1 MVKRRITW
9 ISTAV
14 AAVTASR
21 SQPGTLA
28 DGAGFRPVPGPP
40 ERPVLG
46 DPERLALERLRPASL
61 RTASSSGDP
70 ALHSRLL
77 FSLIPAHLPN
87 TRPKSSTGK
96 RHHIPLMD
104 EAGQEI

>member
-1 MVKRRITW
+1 MR
-9 ISTAV
+9 TAV

-21 SQPGTLA
+21 SQPDA
-28 DGAGFRPVPGPP
+28 PEEDASGFLPVPGPP

-61 RTASSSGDP
+61 RTSSSFGDP

-96 RHHIPLMD
+96 STIYRSWMKLARKYRPL
-104 EAGQEI
+104 AQK